1 MKNEAEIIIIGAGVI
16 GLSIASHLVQKGIN
30 NILILEEKDAAGL
43 GATSKA
49 TGGIRHQFSSS
60 INIQCTL
67 KSMVEILNFKKIYG
81 ADLDFKPT
89 GYLLLAT
96 NDEILN
102 SLTEGYKIQK
112 EYGLSTVLL
121 NPDEIKKFIPALN
134 VEDVKIGSF
143 CPQDGVADPFSM
155 LYGFESFLHRNSI
168 NFEMNTKVLAIE
180 PQANKIKI
188 KSAKGDW
195 VAEKV
200 IIATGPYS
208 LNLLESFKI
217 IFPIIPHRKQV
228 FFVTSPDAVNTNSP
242 LVIEFP
248 SGWYFRYDAGLL
260 ALGMSIP
267 EDKANGDESVDLNF
281 APIIIEQGLKRL
293 PALSSS
299 SLVRG
304 LAGLSDAT
312 PDNHCILDKL
322 SEIGELYAA
331 VGFSG
336 HGFQHA
342 PVVGQLMTELIL
354 EGKTKTLDIAPF
366 RWKRFQEQNVLEKE
380 SFVVT

>member
-1 MKNEAEIIIIGAGVI
+1 MKETEIIIVGAGVI
-16 GLSIASHLVQKGIN
+16 GLSIASHLVQKGIK
-30 NILILEEKDAAGL
+30 NIVILEEKDAAGL

-49 TGGIRHQFSSS
+49 TGGIRHQFSSA

-67 KSMVEILNFKKIYG
+67 KSMEEILNFKKIYNV
-81 ADLDFKPT
+81 DLEFKPI

-96 NDEILN
+96 NDEISN
-102 SLTEGYKIQK
+102 SLTEGFKIQK

-121 NPDEIKKFIPALN
+121 SPDEIKKFIPAIT

-155 LYGFESFLHRNSI
+155 VYGFESFLRRNNIS
-168 NFEMNTKVLAIE
+168 FVMNTKVLAIE
-180 PQANKIKI
+180 PQVNKVHI
-188 KSAKGDW
+188 KSTKGDW
-195 VAEKV
+195 VGEKV

-208 LNLLESFKI
+208 LNLLESLKI
-217 IFPIIPHRKQV
+217 KFPIIPHRKQV
-228 FFVTSPDAVNTNSP
+228 FFVTSPDSVGPKSP

-260 ALGMSIP
+260 ALGMSIS
-267 EDKANGDESVDLNF
+267 EDTAIGDESVDLNF

-322 SEIGELYAA
+322 SEIGEVYAA

-342 PVVGQLMTELIL
+342 PVVGQLMTEMIL
-354 EGKTKTLDIAPF
+354 EGKTKTLDITPF
-366 RWKRFQEQNVLEKE
+366 RWKRFQEEKILPKE